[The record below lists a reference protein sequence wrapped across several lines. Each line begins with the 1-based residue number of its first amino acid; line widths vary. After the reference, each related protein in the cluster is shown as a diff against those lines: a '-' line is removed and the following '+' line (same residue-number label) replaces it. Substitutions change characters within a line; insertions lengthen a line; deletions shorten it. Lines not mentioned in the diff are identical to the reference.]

1 MSVRERSRKGSSPHR
16 SLQSKEMLS
25 PQGRNRTTSNDDWSA
40 TIDER
45 DAFIAEESAD
55 SRHKIMSGQVFEQSH
70 EGEAAKGH
78 QPERNRAVAVVKAVA
93 ACSLY
98 MVIGPSLILT
108 NRYILADLDFRFP
121 MAVAS
126 LGLMT
131 TSIAVHL
138 MVSVFKVTK
147 LEHEQLVDRNFYL
160 FNIMPV
166 GVALA
171 STLACGNAVY
181 LYLNVAFIQMLKAFT
196 PVIVLIGLVVSRTEV
211 PRKEKVFA
219 VLGIAIT
226 TAANCAGAVEY
237 TSYGLFLMFAAESFE
252 AVRLVLTQ
260 KLLKNLKFSVVEG
273 QYWLAP
279 ASCFTLLT
287 FSLFSEWGGPDAR
300 DKLNIVF
307 ENPKIFM
314 ASGILGLMVNF
325 SSFFVVKTTSS
336 VTLKI
341 LGTVRNALLIL
352 FQVVFANEIVTL
364 SQFVAY
370 AFTVVC
376 FGFYSYYDMQKK

>member
-1 MSVRERSRKGSSPHR
+1 MN
-16 SLQSKEMLS
+16 S
-25 PQGRNRTTSNDDWSA
+25 PQGRSRTISNDDWSA

-45 DAFIAEESAD
+45 DAFIAGESGA
-55 SRHKIMSGQVFEQSH
+55 SRDHLRDPSYTAGASEVSS
-70 EGEAAKGH
+70 KGH
-78 QPERNRAVAVVKAVA
+78 QPAESRVVGIAKAVA

-108 NRYILADLDFRFP
+108 NNYILNDLEFRFP

-131 TSIAVHL
+131 TSIFVHVL
-138 MVSVFKVTK
+138 VSGLK
-147 LEHEQLVDRNFYL
+147 LAKIEHEQMVDRNFYL
-160 FNIMPV
+160 FNIVPV
-166 GVALA
+166 GIALA

-181 LYLNVAFIQMLKAFT
+181 MHLNVAFIQMLKAFT
-196 PVIVLIGLVVSRTEV
+196 PVIVMIGLVVSGTDI
-211 PRKEKVFA
+211 PRKEKALA

-237 TSYGLFLMFAAESFE
+237 TIYGLFLMFAAESFE

-279 ASCFTLLT
+279 ASCVTLVT
-287 FSLFSEWGGPDAR
+287 FSLLTEWGSSESRA
-300 DKLNIVF
+300 KMSLVY
-307 ENPKIFM
+307 ENPGVFM
-314 ASGILGLMVNF
+314 ASGLLGLMVNF
-325 SSFFVVKTTSS
+325 SSFLVVKTTSS
-336 VTLKI
+336 VTLKV
-341 LGTVRNALLIL
+341 LGTVRNAALII
-352 FQVVFANEIVTL
+352 FQVIFASEVITFF
-364 SQFVAY
+364 QFVAY
-370 AFTVVC
+370 AFTIVC